1 MGSPLFRNSE
11 NLFRKA
17 QSKFSRS
24 AAGTILREVEAVAKG
39 RSYTP
44 AKLSRALKDVQ
55 KYHGDP
61 KKLVSQAVDSELGQ
75 IVGEMAKYA
84 KDPLQSQAI
93 ESFLGALG
101 PVGKALAAIIG
112 PAAKGT
118 LGSTPSMTAAVS
130 MVRAMGSEIL
140 PALEVKSGP
149 EFDRAL
155 EAVKVWAATHGYS
168 LERAGVPGVSLPTG
182 KQPAP
187 PLSPRSKRQPQGRKP
202 YVRKTVD
209 VPLARGGTKRYP
221 KDHPIVTGQF
231 VMTPA
236 STNVHSFGYDMDAAI
251 LYVRYLHSDESG
263 NPTGPGALY
272 RYSPI
277 EPELF
282 ESLYKVR
289 RGGGGQGG
297 ASTPGTWIWTNLRV
311 RGTVSGHTK
320 DYALVGVMN
329 MYVPRKA
336 TVHPD
341 FGEVF
346 VQRRVRTLD
355 GQWITSERPHGEIAN
370 SRLTSTIQAGN
381 VNRGRASTGRPNEPN
396 RGRPRTGRL

>member
-1 MGSPLFRNSE
+1 MSSPLFRNSA
-11 NLFRKA
+11 NLLRKA

-39 RSYTP
+39 RAYTP
-44 AKLSRALKDVQ
+44 AKLSRALKDAQ
-55 KYHGDP
+55 KFRGNP
-61 KKLVSQAVDSELGQ
+61 KELVAEAFDTELGQ

-84 KDPLQSQAI
+84 RNPLESQAI

-101 PVGKALAAIIG
+101 PVGKALSAIIG
-112 PAAKGT
+112 PAAQGK
-118 LGSTPSMTAAVS
+118 LGSTASMGAAIN

-140 PALEVKSGP
+140 PSPEITSGP
-149 EFDRAL
+149 EFDRAM
-155 EAVKVWAATHGYS
+155 EAVKVWAVAHGYS
-168 LERAGVPGVSLPTG
+168 FERTGAPGVSLPPG
-182 KQPAP
+182 RQPAP
-187 PLSPRSKRQPQGRKP
+187 PLSPRSTRQPQGRKP
-202 YVRKTVD
+202 YIRKTVD
-209 VPLARGGTKRYP
+209 VPLARGGSKRYP
-221 KDHPIVTGQF
+221 KDHPMVTGQF

-263 NPTGPGALY
+263 NATGPGSLY

-289 RGGGGQGG
+289 RGGGGEGG
-297 ASTPGTWIWTNLRV
+297 QSTPGTWIWTNLRV

-320 DYALVGVMN
+320 DYALVGIMN

-346 VQRRVRTLD
+346 VERRVKTLE
-355 GQWITSERPHGEIAN
+355 GQWITSQGAHGEIAN
-370 SRLTSTIQAGN
+370 SRLSRTI
-381 VNRGRASTGRPNEPN
+381 NRGLARTGRPNEPN
-396 RGRPRTGRL
+396 RGRARTGRL